1 LNAADGRIFD
11 LEPVLRRSIRI
22 VRLHEVAGKF
32 SSLHAAVPVID
43 LASATVDG
51 RSGTLA
57 LQSVS

>member
-22 VRLHEVAGKF
+22 VRLRDVAANLLGRP
-32 SSLHAAVPVID
+32 AAVPVID
-43 LASATVDG
+43 LASGTVDG

-57 LQSVS
+57 LQNAS